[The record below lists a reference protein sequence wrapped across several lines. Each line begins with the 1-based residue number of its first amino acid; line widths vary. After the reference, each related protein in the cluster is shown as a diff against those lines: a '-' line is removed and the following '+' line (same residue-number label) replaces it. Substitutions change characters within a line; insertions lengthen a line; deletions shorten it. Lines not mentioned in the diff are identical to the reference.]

1 MFLNLS
7 HDRSRHPSGWL
18 KKALIGLSTAAFVSS
33 AALAAE
39 GPVVAIPAIVAD
51 SDAFEIVGRLYPEGL
66 VLHVDRAPD
75 NAPVLGATLQ
85 VEAAGRSANAAFR
98 SERGDY
104 LVADADWLAPLRA
117 AGEHPLAFTLVAGD
131 DGDLLSGDLVVD
143 GEAAPAGDRAGRFVW
158 PLAGGAALL
167 GLGAFAIVRRRR
179 GGAA

>member
-1 MFLNLS
+1 MFLTLFP
-7 HDRSRHPSGWL
+7 RCSRRPSGWL
-18 KKALIGLSTAAFVSS
+18 KKGLIGLSTAAFVVS
-33 AALAAE
+33 AAADGAAA
-39 GPVVAIPAIVAD
+39 AIPAVVAD

-85 VEAAGRSANAAFR
+85 VETAGRNANAAFR

-117 AGEHPLAFTLVAGD
+117 AGEHPLAFTLVAGN
-131 DGDLLSGDLVVD
+131 DGDLLTGELIVD
-143 GEAAPAGDRAGRFVW
+143 GEAAQAGDRAGRFVW

-167 GLGAFAIVRRRR
+167 GLGAFAVVRRRR